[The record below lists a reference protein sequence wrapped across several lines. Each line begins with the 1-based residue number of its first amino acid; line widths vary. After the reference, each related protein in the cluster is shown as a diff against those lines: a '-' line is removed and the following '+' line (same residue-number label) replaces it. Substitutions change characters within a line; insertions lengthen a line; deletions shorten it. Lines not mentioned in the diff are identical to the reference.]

1 MPILQPQQVG
11 MVGSSPRDTALLTQ
25 QQRAGT
31 LADLGKVGGKR
42 RKRGGM
48 ITVPVVP
55 NQNLM
60 NNPSGGST
68 GVSNQIT
75 GITSVTAKNDANGAF
90 DNNVKFVQIPK
101 GSTGG
106 SKSKKSR
113 KTKSKKS
120 KKSSKTKSKKSSKTK
135 SKKSRKTKKSK
146 K

>member
-55 NQNLM
+55 NTNLM
-60 NNPSGGST
+60 NNPSGSN

-75 GITSVTAKNDANGAF
+75 GITTVTAKNDANGAL
-90 DNNVKFVQIPK
+90 DNNVKLAPIPK

-106 SKSKKSR
+106 SRRKRKSR
-113 KTKSKKS
+113 KTRS
-120 KKSSKTKSKKSSKTK
+120 
-135 SKKSRKTKKSK
+135 
-146 K
+146 